1 MKTQFMMNLETLQF
15 EWRNCYPGN
24 MPEDLFPE
32 AIQILPH
39 NGNQYIGPFIGV
51 NPFNKTESYCICSR
65 YKKKN
70 SDRWTW
76 SGLHPQ
82 AWSII
87 PKFNS
92 NTENGI

>member
-1 MKTQFMMNLETLQF
+1 MISENSQF

-24 MPEDLFPE
+24 MPEDIFPD
-32 AIQILPH
+32 AIQVMPH
-39 NGNQYIGPFIGV
+39 TGNLYIGPFIGV
-51 NPFNKTESYCICSR
+51 NPFNKIESYCICTR

-70 SDRWTW
+70 ADRWTW

-82 AWSII
+82 AWSVI